1 MITRIVR
8 MTFKE
13 ENTKTFQEL
22 FEIVKDKI
30 LKFEGCNGVK
40 LLRDIN
46 NPCIFFTYSKWD
58 DENALNNYRKSA
70 FFDDTW
76 TKTKALFSH
85 KPEAW
90 SVAEQ

>member
-1 MITRIVR
+1 

-13 ENTKTFQEL
+13 GNTIAFQEL

-30 LKFEGCNGVK
+30 VKFEGCRSVK

-58 DENALNNYRKSA
+58 NETALNNYRKSA

-76 TKTKALFSH
+76 TKTKALFSD